1 VTEPRKPLLED
12 MTWPE
17 ARVAAGAKRVVLLP
31 VGAIEQH
38 GPHLPVDVDNR
49 IVTWLCDEAARRRP
63 DLLMSV
69 PPIHYGFNEHNMGF
83 PGTVSVEV
91 RNFLGYVGDVVR
103 SFVRQGHTR
112 VILVNGHGSNSM
124 LCALV
129 AREVVNGSDD
139 ALVAALDH
147 WSLAAEL
154 GAQIRESPR
163 GGIAH
168 ACEYETSWYL
178 HLRPDGVDMDKA
190 VADVLAARSK
200 YVWVDTIAGDGPI
213 ALIDDWSRVS
223 NGSGVEGDPRTATA
237 EKGERFAEE
246 ELRVLTEF
254 AEEFLAMA
262 VPARRDYTARGTAE
276 NAWYARPREEEQ
288 A

>member
-1 VTEPRKPLLED
+1 VQRPSPKHRLED
-12 MTWPE
+12 MTWPQ
-17 ARVAAGAKRVVLLP
+17 ARVAALERRVVLLP

-49 IVTWLCDEAARRRP
+49 IVTWLCDEGARRRS
-63 DLLMSV
+63 DLLLSA

-91 RNFLGYVGDVVR
+91 RNFVGYVGDVVR

-129 AREVVNGSDD
+129 ARDVINDSDD
-139 ALVAALDH
+139 ALVAAVDH
-147 WSLAAEL
+147 WALAREL
-154 GAQIRESPR
+154 GARIRESPT

-168 ACEYETSWYL
+168 ACEYETSWYQ
-178 HLRPDGVDMDKA
+178 HLRPEGVDMELA
-190 VADVLAARSK
+190 VTDVLARRSD
-200 YVWVDTIAGDGPI
+200 YTWVDTIAGDGPV

-223 NGSGVEGDPRTATA
+223 NGSGVEGDPSTASP

-246 ELRVLTEF
+246 ELGALIAF
-254 AEEFLAMA
+254 AEQFRAMTVA
-262 VPARRDYTARGTAE
+262 PRRNYTARGSDANPWYLDDDAE
-276 NAWYARPREEEQ
+276 A
-288 A
+288 